1 MSRDDESLPE
11 DLAELFKTYE
21 GFYRATLA
29 EIKAG
34 RELPAGAEAPQAIA
48 FRIAIEAIQRGV
60 RCPEWAATQ
69 VAKDWTRF
77 EEFQCRS
84 VSEAFGFPDH
94 KHLSARRAENL
105 QLVVYSMVRDY
116 QSKGLPL
123 KDNAAGKGALSIVGE
138 SMHMSPKQV
147 ERLMTMWRKLCAS
160 TGDDPDQ
167 QLAPEYANAAALLSD
182 AIAHALRPHNDS
194 E

>member
-11 DLAELFKTYE
+11 DLAELFKASE
-21 GFYRATLA
+21 RFYRATLA

-34 RELPAGAEAPQAIA
+34 RKLPAGAEAPQAIA
-48 FRIAIEAIQRGV
+48 FRIAMEAIKRGV

-69 VAKDWTRF
+69 VAKDWARF
-77 EEFQCRS
+77 EDFQCGS
-84 VSEAFGFPDH
+84 ISKAFGIPDQ
-94 KHLSARRAENL
+94 KHLSARRAKAL
-105 QLVVYSMVRDY
+105 QAAVYSMVRDY

-138 SMHMSPKQV
+138 CMHMSPKQV

-167 QLAPEYANAAALLSD
+167 RPAYANAKALLFD
-182 AIAHALRPHNDS
+182 AIARALRLHKDS